1 VIASSY
7 GVMHVYGGLTQLPR
21 LTERERDAVV
31 AAVDCGELVAVVD
44 VQPLGGS
51 PIVAVVTPEHVERF
65 CAESDEAA
73 RTRLY
78 QRLRELSDELKTLTT
93 IVGEVMAEREPRDFR
108 HRILDCVADAETI
121 LDRAIDASEE
131 LT

>member
-1 VIASSY
+1 MIVSSFGNY
-7 GVMHVYGGLTQLPR
+7 CVGGLTQLPR

-51 PIVAVVTPEHVERF
+51 PIVAVVAPEHVDRL
-65 CAESDEAA
+65 CAKSDEGAVA
-73 RTRLY
+73 TLRD
-78 QRLRELSDELKTLTT
+78 RLRELSTELDTMCA

-131 LT
+131 L